1 MEHSEIRPHLRDDK
15 PARAPSKESADLS
28 QQFSNQ
34 ADSPQKKKTMKELL
48 IKGLLKKLK

>member
-34 ADSPQKKKTMKELL
+34 ADSPQKKTMKELL